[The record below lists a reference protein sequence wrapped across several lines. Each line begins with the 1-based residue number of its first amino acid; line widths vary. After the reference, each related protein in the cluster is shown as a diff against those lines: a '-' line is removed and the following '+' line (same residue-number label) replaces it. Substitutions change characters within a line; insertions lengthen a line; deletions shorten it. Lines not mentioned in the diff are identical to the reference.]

1 MGTEKNV
8 TAERQ
13 EVKYLIDLPL
23 AEQIISLSAGFIE
36 PDAHGTDGH
45 YEISSLYFDDDV
57 WSSANESYEGIKDRC
72 KLRMRCYSFAPN
84 APVWAEIKRRRGT
97 TVVKS
102 RARIP
107 RTVAHAVCR
116 GEMVDPALS
125 LDPEAFREFLFERER
140 RWMVPRLWV
149 RYKRM
154 AYTSTFGDDARLTV
168 DRFVEVQEPHED
180 AYTIRPDFWRPIAVS
195 PECVLE
201 LKYNAFYPHWMQLLV
216 RAVNIQAQSVSKY
229 GRGAQIFLD
238 DGLSVSAAWSH
249 GWTGI

>member
-1 MGTEKNV
+1 VGNERNA

-23 AEQIISLSAGFIE
+23 AQQVIHMSAGFIE
-36 PDAHGTDGH
+36 PDAHGSDGH
-45 YEISSLYFDDDV
+45 YEIASLYFDDDR

-97 TVVKS
+97 TVIKS

-125 LDPEAFREFLFERER
+125 LDPEAFAEFLYERER

-149 RYKRM
+149 RYKRL
-154 AYTSTFGDDARLTV
+154 AFTSAFGDDARLTV

-180 AYTIRPDFWRPIAVS
+180 AYTIRNDFWRPIPVS

-201 LKYNAFYPHWMQLLV
+201 LKYNAAYPHWMQLLV

-229 GRGAQIFLD
+229 GRGASVFLD
-238 DGLSVSAAWSH
+238 DGMRVSAAWSQ